1 VNSFRLSTFM
11 PEYRIGPIENFPQAR
26 GVPVEAGGRRIA
38 VFRVGER
45 VFAIDDFCP
54 HRGFPLH
61 DGPVDGTI
69 VRCRTHGS
77 AFDLASGELRR
88 GPAKRGVYSYRVTV
102 IDGQVVVE
110 VD

>member
-1 VNSFRLSTFM
+1 M
-11 PEYRIGPIENFPQAR
+11 PEVEVGGVDRFPEAR
-26 GVPVEAGGRRIA
+26 GVPVGVGGRRIA

-45 VFAIDDFCP
+45 VFAVDDVCP

-61 DGPVDGTI
+61 DGPVDETT

-77 AFDLASGELRR
+77 CFDLESGEVRR
-88 GPAKRGVYSYRVTV
+88 GPASRGVHAYRARIV
-102 IDGQVVVE
+102 DGQVVVD